1 MTNSVPRTSRFG
13 DWILKWNPTEP
24 HKLWN
29 VYGDAATLLAQ
40 LEGVAKGYEQWEADM
55 VLDPA
60 VWRSGDGLPHL
71 TQHLQDKLMLL
82 QKKRTDALAAC
93 KEFMEKYQ

>member
-1 MTNSVPRTSRFG
+1 MTKFG
-13 DWILKWNPTEP
+13 DWLKAHWKAGAGTMPDDLANLT
-24 HKLWN
+24 
-29 VYGDAATLLAQ
+29 AQ

-71 TQHLQDKLMLL
+71 TQHLQDKLMAL
-82 QKKRTDALAAC
+82 QEQRTAALKAC
-93 KEFMEKYQ
+93 KEFREKWS